1 MIMRAIGM
9 MGAALVL
16 LASPVQ
22 AADKLDCKNAE
33 TTYELD
39 QCAGKDF
46 QAADGKL
53 NSIYKQLMSKYDNA
67 NQSLLKTAQRNWL
80 SFRDSEC
87 IYETNDT
94 VGGSMNAMMFTACKT
109 EKTNARVKELNAQ
122 LHCEEGDM
130 SCNPPQ

>member
-1 MIMRAIGM
+1 MVRAMVIA
-9 MGAALVL
+9 AALAVL
-16 LASPVQ
+16 GSPVQ

-46 QAADGKL
+46 QAADTKL
-53 NSIYKQLMSKYDNA
+53 NTIYRQLMSKYDSA
-67 NQSLLKTAQRNWL
+67 SQALLKTAQRNWL
-80 SFRDSEC
+80 TFRDSEC
-87 IYETNDT
+87 TYETNGT
-94 VGGSMNAMMFTACKT
+94 VGGSMNAMMFTTCKT

-130 SCNPPQ
+130 SCNAP